1 MIKLTA
7 QYSKKLGLPGFSS
20 HMYQVSVET
29 ELATTDDVA
38 GESQRLYHLLQAHV
52 DGQITQTGFV
62 PSADYGMEP
71 QGGRH
76 SNLEAS
82 PGRRWKCSDK
92 QRALIFSII
101 GEKKLNKKDI
111 EDLAVKRFGKGVRLL
126 SKSEASGL
134 INALLVTGAQEAH
147 PNGDSPRSG
156 SPRQRNPQ
164 RKEAA

>member
-20 HMYQVSVET
+20 HMFQVSVET

-62 PSADYGMEP
+62 PPADYGMGPKESTHP
-71 QGGRH
+71 
-76 SNLEAS
+76 NLESAS
-82 PGRRWKCSDK
+82 GRRWKCSDK

-101 GEKKLNKKDI
+101 GEKKLNKKDVD
-111 EDLAVKRFGKGVRLL
+111 DLAVQRFGKGVRLL

-134 INALLVTGAQEAH
+134 INALLATGAQETS
-147 PNGDSPRSG
+147 PNPGPRRSG